1 MAINQL
7 GSVLYF
13 VTLQNVDLTLS
24 VPIAN
29 SLTFI
34 FTAISGSYLEE
45 NLPSK
50 SKLVSFYN
58 FYKKTISRSE
68 DKRGI

>member
-58 FYKKTISRSE
+58 FYKKIYVDQKMRC
-68 DKRGI
+68 I

>member
-58 FYKKTISRSE
+58 FYKKNI
-68 DKRGI
+68 GI

>member
-58 FYKKTISRSE
+58 FYKKKI
-68 DKRGI
+68 